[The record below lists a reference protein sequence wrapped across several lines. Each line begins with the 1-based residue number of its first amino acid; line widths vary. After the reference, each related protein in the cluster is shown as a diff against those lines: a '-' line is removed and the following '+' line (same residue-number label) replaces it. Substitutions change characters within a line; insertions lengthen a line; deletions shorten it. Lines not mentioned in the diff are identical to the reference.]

1 MILII
6 ECIISCF
13 LFTIIAGG
21 MTYFRPLSMIR
32 DYPPAIQK
40 KVKELGLITDEKK
53 SFTIKYV
60 IRKILAIIIFGLVL
74 AFIVYKFNGADTFL
88 KGFVCSYLL
97 FCVVDWWDAIVMDCL
112 WFCHSKK
119 VIIPGTEGMKEYK
132 DYWFHIKGGLK
143 GMLIGLPICAL
154 AGGFIEIFL
163 QTNF

>member
-21 MTYFRPLSMIR
+21 MTYFSPLSMIR

-40 KVKELGLITDEKK
+40 KVKELGLVTDEKK
-53 SFTIKYV
+53 SFTIKYI

-88 KGFVCSYLL
+88 KGFAYSYLL

-143 GMLIGLPICAL
+143 GMLIGLLICAL